1 MRILHKTVCICL
13 TIIFAGTSA
22 AYGNCSRTM
31 KVPLAVTGLSVIVS
45 GEIISGVYPEILS
58 DLTAKEKCNFEL
70 SIVPRARLEMMFENG
85 HADILIP
92 ATRTARRDQ
101 LGYFIPLISNR
112 AMLISVREQSIPVK
126 NFKELLEQKAAK
138 IAVVRGFDYGE
149 KYQAFLKELQKRNRL
164 RFEADPVSVA
174 RLLKSGAA
182 DYTLMAPSIFAGSV
196 QIDERVTDL
205 EDKLQYQPLQE
216 LNWGESGVYFSK
228 KSLSTADVQEL
239 QEIFERAASD
249 GLIWKGFQRYYKK
262 EFLKDSIRPRDTLRT
277 SGQVPN

>member
-1 MRILHKTVCICL
+1 MRILHKTVCFCL

-31 KVPLAVTGLSVIVS
+31 KVPLAATGLSVIVS
-45 GEIISGVYPEILS
+45 GENISGVYPEILS
-58 DLTAKEKCNFEL
+58 DLSAKEKCNFEL
-70 SIVPRARLEMMFENG
+70 SVVPRARLEMMFENG
-85 HADILIP
+85 YADILIP
-92 ATRTARRDQ
+92 ATRTSRRDK
-101 LGYFIPLISNR
+101 LGFFIPLVSNR
-112 AMLISVREQSIPVK
+112 AMLISVQEQSIPVK
-126 NFKELLEQKAAK
+126 NFKELLEQKTAK

-228 KSLSTADVQEL
+228 KSLSTADVQAL

-262 EFLKDSIRPRDTLRT
+262 EFLKDSVRPRDTLRS
-277 SGQVPN
+277 SGQIPD

>member
-1 MRILHKTVCICL
+1 
-13 TIIFAGTSA
+13 
-22 AYGNCSRTM
+22 M
-31 KVPLAVTGLSVIVS
+31 KVPLAMTGLSVIVS

-58 DLTAKEKCNFEL
+58 DLSAKEKCSFEL

-92 ATRTARRDQ
+92 ATRTARRDK
-101 LGYFIPLISNR
+101 LGFFVPLISNR
-112 AMLISVREQSIPVK
+112 AMLISVQEQRFLSKISK
-126 NFKELLEQKAAK
+126 TTGAESTK

-164 RFEADPVSVA
+164 RLEADPVSVA

-216 LNWGESGVYFSK
+216 LTWGESGVYFSK
-228 KSLSTADVQEL
+228 KSLM
-239 QEIFERAASD
+239 
-249 GLIWKGFQRYYKK
+249 
-262 EFLKDSIRPRDTLRT
+262 LRMCR
-277 SGQVPN
+277 SAGYF

>member
-1 MRILHKTVCICL
+1 MRILRKTVCFCL
-13 TIIFAGTSA
+13 MTMFAGAVSA
-22 AYGNCSRTM
+22 HGNCSRSM
-31 KVPLAVTGLSVIVS
+31 KVPLAMTGLSVIVS

-58 DLTAKEKCNFEL
+58 DLSAKEKCSFEL

-85 HADILIP
+85 QADILIP
-92 ATRTARRDQ
+92 ATRTPRRDR
-101 LGYFIPLISNR
+101 LGFFVPLISNR
-112 AMLISVREQSIPVK
+112 AMLISVQEKTTPVR
-126 NFKELLEQKAAK
+126 NFKDLLEQKDTK

-164 RFEADPVSVA
+164 RLEADPVSVA

-216 LNWGESGVYFSK
+216 LTWGESGVYFSK
-228 KSLSTADVQEL
+228 KSLNAADL
-239 QEIFERAASD
+239 QVLQDIFERAAND

-262 EFLKDSIRPRDTLRT
+262 EFLKDSIRPRDTTR
-277 SGQVPN
+277 